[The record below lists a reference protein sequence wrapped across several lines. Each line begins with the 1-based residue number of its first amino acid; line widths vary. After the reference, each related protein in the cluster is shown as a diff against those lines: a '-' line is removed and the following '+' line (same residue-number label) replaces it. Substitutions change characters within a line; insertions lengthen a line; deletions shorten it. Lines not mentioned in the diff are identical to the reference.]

1 MGQNSTEVAYG
12 FGQMGSIHCQ
22 TASSVYPPKGLVIVA
37 IQFIAENTPTVLRPE
52 AQGAGAVDGFQ
63 CINTETA
70 GHNNGDAQQALSNAS
85 ASTSHTLSGANA
97 AIKVGMQAYSNTED
111 LCENKSTGLPPCLV
125 TSVSGTAIT
134 FNRAVTA
141 SSTTLTFSELNG
153 TGDGGEDATGIT
165 YPAGLTIYG
174 RWTEVKPSADADG
187 GVICYLGK

>member
-1 MGQNSTEVAYG
+1 MQPGDMKLLLDEFKTST
-12 FGQMGSIHCQ
+12 
-22 TASSVYPPKGLVIVA
+22 T
-37 IQFIAENTPTVLRPE
+37 
-52 AQGAGAVDGFQ
+52 
-63 CINTETA
+63 
-70 GHNNGDAQQALSNAS
+70 NGIRSLKN
-85 ASTSHTLSGANA
+85 LGANA